1 MSERNPWLQ
10 NLVPFNARRGEWVPS
25 AWREDGP
32 DTQPEAMVVTVMLP
46 GEQCRSTCLRVVSRD
61 ALVVRLGGV
70 LLTGKGHDYRAQE
83 IVPVR
88 REVDGLNGEIW
99 RVVSE
104 RELEQASVV
113 ERFEAVEAAK
123 AKAKPEAKDKE
134 LAERAAAQGLQ
145 PGEVGA
151 DEEIARVVSAKE
163 RKG

>member
-32 DTQPEAMVVTVMLP
+32 DNQPEAMVTVTLP
-46 GEQCRSTCLRVVSRD
+46 GEQCRSRCLRVVTRD

-104 RELEQASVV
+104 RELEQAARI
-113 ERFEAVEAAK
+113 ERFEAAERAK
-123 AKAKPEAKDKE
+123 AEAKDKE

>member
-1 MSERNPWLQ
+1 MDTRNPWLS
-10 NLVPFNARRGEWVPS
+10 NLVPFNARRGEWTPT

-32 DTQPEAMVVTVMLP
+32 DNQPEAMVTVTLP
-46 GEQCRSTCLRVVSRD
+46 GEQCRSRCLRVVSSD

-104 RELEQASVV
+104 RELENAGRI

-123 AKAKPEAKDKE
+123 AKAKAEAKEKE

-151 DEEIARVVSAKE
+151 EEELARVVAPE

>member
-10 NLVPFNARRGEWVPS
+10 NLVPFHSRRGEWVPQ

-32 DTQPEAMVVTVMLP
+32 DNQPEAMVTVTLP
-46 GEQCRSTCLRVVSRD
+46 GEQCRSTCLRVVSLD

-70 LLTGKGHDYRAQE
+70 LLTGKGHDYRAHE

-99 RVVSE
+99 VVVSE
-104 RELEQASVV
+104 RSLQQAEVV
-113 ERFEAVEAAK
+113 ERFEAAEKAKVAAK
-123 AKAKPEAKDKE
+123 EKE

-151 DEEIARVVSAKE
+151 DEELLRVVGPEK
-163 RKG
+163 RGV

>member
-1 MSERNPWLQ
+1 
-10 NLVPFNARRGEWVPS
+10 
-25 AWREDGP
+25 
-32 DTQPEAMVVTVMLP
+32 
-46 GEQCRSTCLRVVSRD
+46 
-61 ALVVRLGGV
+61 LVVRLGGV
-70 LLTGKGHDYRAQE
+70 LLTGKGHDYRAHE